1 MLKMTK
7 NQSKSK
13 KQKNKRQKA
22 SLIRRKKI
30 FFSNFNLA
38 AETIGKGE

>member
-13 KQKNKRQKA
+13 KQKKIKDKKLLLFDVKDIFLKFQPCCREY
-22 SLIRRKKI
+22 RKK
-30 FFSNFNLA
+30 
-38 AETIGKGE
+38 